1 MYLPF
6 MSIYKIWCDMLGVM
20 YNFLDN
26 AHILHN
32 RVLQVVHVI
41 LLLAANPVIIS
52 SKDIIKDSLIVI
64 THAVFCIVYLLVGL
78 SLNLIKFAEIHA
90 PELFDGI
97 KEDLEEHRRQDKH
110 VGAQGFKI
118 HIQVSRIF
126 SCLFDFKM
134 YLTSHQN

>member
-1 MYLPF
+1 MMKGKILGKDMYLQF

-41 LLLAANPVIIS
+41 LLLAANPVMIS

-64 THAVFCIVYLLVGL
+64 SHAVFCI
-78 SLNLIKFAEIHA
+78 SSCWSFIKSN
-90 PELFDGI
+90 
-97 KEDLEEHRRQDKH
+97 K
-110 VGAQGFKI
+110 V
-118 HIQVSRIF
+118 
-126 SCLFDFKM
+126 C
-134 YLTSHQN
+134 